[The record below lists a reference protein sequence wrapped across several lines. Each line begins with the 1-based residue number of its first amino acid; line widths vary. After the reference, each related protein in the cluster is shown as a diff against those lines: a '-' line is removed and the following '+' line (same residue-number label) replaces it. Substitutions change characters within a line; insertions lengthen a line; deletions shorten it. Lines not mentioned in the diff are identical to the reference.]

1 MGPQNTIVVGI
12 CDPFNNLNS
21 QWCLGTCFQWK
32 SGVHLP
38 SPDVLP
44 FDRVLKGMFIQ
55 YGSMNQMQQGI
66 LKSSDSSQRECLP
79 TKTVCPKQRLG
90 KKPTFKTL
98 GRQTGMSLANREQW
112 RRVHNG
118 DLQPLYA
125 HTSPPTQNV
134 TLEYRA

>member
-55 YGSMNQMQQGI
+55 YGSMNQMQQEKELTENI
-66 LKSSDSSQRECLP
+66 LKVVSRGSVRS
-79 TKTVCPKQRLG
+79 
-90 KKPTFKTL
+90 
-98 GRQTGMSLANREQW
+98 
-112 RRVHNG
+112 
-118 DLQPLYA
+118 
-125 HTSPPTQNV
+125 
-134 TLEYRA
+134 